1 MLSRTALLEI
11 LEGNRRLTI
20 RTIESFP
27 EKELFTFT
35 AVESMRPF
43 SEMVLEILGIETGYI
58 RGIATNEWDW
68 QADMF
73 DVHSKTDLL
82 AACNKVRNETI
93 ELWEKITEERLAMV
107 ESDPFF
113 GPPTSHFSRLLYS
126 LENEIHHRGQGFV
139 YLRALGIEPPMF
151 FER

>member
-68 QADMF
+68 
-73 DVHSKTDLL
+73 
-82 AACNKVRNETI
+82 
-93 ELWEKITEERLAMV
+93 
-107 ESDPFF
+107 
-113 GPPTSHFSRLLYS
+113 
-126 LENEIHHRGQGFV
+126 
-139 YLRALGIEPPMF
+139 
-151 FER
+151 